1 MSEIVSTK
9 SKIQIIKDY
18 LVMESTVCRPS
29 EDVIKKIASLN
40 GLLESHG
47 VSQAWRSSDKKPDL
61 RVPRFSSSR
70 VDSFQS
76 LPSINST
83 NNSPSGFKN
92 SKSVTSLESLPSR
105 TPTKYV
111 SKYKS
116 TEAQFVEDKILN
128 TIILSKLN
136 KFSSSTYDEIREFLF
151 QILGS
156 QDALQTVQEKKN
168 TEDFVKEFMSLV
180 FKKAASEEIF
190 CPLYAKLLTEISEK
204 YPIILDEMNKLH
216 ENYLEIFEECD
227 ESMSK
232 NYEEFLQ
239 KNREKKYRQGYSQFL
254 AELTSL
260 KILSVDKLM
269 LIYNKIF
276 TQILSNGK
284 QENKVVLIEQ
294 YIDCILRITKVL
306 RNKQE
311 QFYVD
316 IRKNLLTNIEVPLTE
331 ISNNKMIFIS
341 ISPKTRFLLMDI
353 QDYLRGI

>member
-1 MSEIVSTK
+1 MCETISTK

-18 LVMESTVCRPS
+18 LVMESTACRPS

-47 VSQAWRSSDKKPDL
+47 VSQSWRNNERKPDI
-61 RVPRFSSSR
+61 RISKFGSSR
-70 VDSFQS
+70 ADSFQS
-76 LPSINST
+76 LPSL

-92 SKSVTSLESLPSR
+92 TKSISYETLPCR
-105 TPTKYV
+105 TPNKYV
-111 SKYKS
+111 SKYKNS
-116 TEAQFVEDKILN
+116 EAQVEDKILN

-136 KFSSSTYDEIREFLF
+136 KFSASTYDDIRDFLF

-156 QDALQTVQEKKN
+156 QDAFQTTQEKNN
-168 TEDFVKEFMSLV
+168 TEEFVKEFMSLV

-190 CPLYAKLLTEISEK
+190 CPLYAKLLTDISEK

-227 ESMSK
+227 ESMSRS
-232 NYEEFLQ
+232 YEEFLE

-260 KILSVDKLM
+260 KILSVDKLIV
-269 LIYNKIF
+269 IYNKIF
-276 TQILSNGK
+276 TQILNNGK

-294 YIDCILRITKVL
+294 YIDCLLRITKVL
-306 RNKQE
+306 RNRTE
-311 QFYVD
+311 QFYID
-316 IRKNLLTNIEVPLTE
+316 IRKKLLSNIEGSLNE
-331 ISNNKMIFIS
+331 IMNNKSIFIS
-341 ISPKTRFLLMDI
+341 VSPKSRFLLMDI
-353 QDYLRGI
+353 QDYLKGL